1 MYQGGGERMMMRQ
14 KEKQTMEEGT
24 ERARGGGERLRFRKM
39 NREPAF
45 KARRMQRGCPRG

>member
-24 ERARGGGERLRFRKM
+24 ESARGKERLRFSK
-39 NREPAF
+39 NE
-45 KARRMQRGCPRG
+45 QRASF